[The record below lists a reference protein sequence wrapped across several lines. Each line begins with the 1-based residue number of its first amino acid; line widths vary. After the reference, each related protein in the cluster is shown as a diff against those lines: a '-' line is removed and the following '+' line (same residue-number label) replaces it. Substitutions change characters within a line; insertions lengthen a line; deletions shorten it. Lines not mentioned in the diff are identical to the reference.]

1 MAIKI
6 KLTERQQKLAAGEL
20 NDEPIDNLEEMRNAG
35 FEFVETDDA
44 DSGGDEGGSASGDD
58 DDEPSGEYIDDG
70 VSDGD
75 DGGNPEGGDAGGASS
90 DWIDDSVRDY
100 AASYGLSD
108 VDLEQFGSL
117 ADLHRFGSVMDRR
130 YAGALSGQSA
140 QADKTGQPEGSD
152 QQGGHPR
159 GFDDEGEEHAGKG
172 VSGQSGNKPGLLDR
186 LKPLDRKVFE
196 EANYGQRELE
206 LVDQLNSA
214 IEVIREIAPD
224 ISFVQEMRQSRQ
236 KETLDA
242 TMKEFDQTLDELDPV
257 VFGRAYQ
264 GDKPAGKLSDAF
276 LTNRRAVWDTMEQL
290 SRGIT
295 ADAERRGVQAQI
307 PSTAALAR
315 RAAAIVAG
323 EFSQSGSQSNKQG
336 SVSREQV
343 ESQSRR
349 RRPTGSGGTKSSGTG
364 STRSS
369 KQPVSEADEVKA
381 IANSPDIAK
390 FFRNA
395 QQQNGAT

>member
-130 YAGALSGQSA
+130 YAGSN
-140 QADKTGQPEGSD
+140 
-152 QQGGHPR
+152 QGGTSQTGEGDGGESR
-159 GFDDEGEEHAGKG
+159 GTEREQQSKEHAGQG
-172 VSGQSGNKPGLLDR
+172 ESGQSGQKSGLLDR
-186 LKPLDRKVFE
+186 LKVLDRKAYE
-196 EANYGQRELE
+196 EAKYGDRELE
-206 LVDQLNSA
+206 LVDQLNGA
-214 IEVIREIAPD
+214 IEAIREIAPD
-224 ISFVQEMRQSRQ
+224 IAFVQEMRQSRQ
-236 KETLDA
+236 KETVESA
-242 TMKEFDQTLDELDPV
+242 MREFDKALDELDPV
-257 VFGRAYQ
+257 VFGKAYD
-264 GDKPAGKLSDAF
+264 GDKPAGKMSDAF
-276 LTNRRAVWDTMEQL
+276 LANRRAVWDTMERL
-290 SRGIT
+290 SKGIT